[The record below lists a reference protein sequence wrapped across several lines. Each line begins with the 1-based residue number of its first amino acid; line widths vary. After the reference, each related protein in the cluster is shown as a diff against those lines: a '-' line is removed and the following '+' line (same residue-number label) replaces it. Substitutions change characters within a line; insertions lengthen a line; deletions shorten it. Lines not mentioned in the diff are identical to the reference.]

1 MSHQSLRSPHR
12 SLDLVARTRTWVS
25 AVSGQGQDSFVLVP
39 PTLAPA
45 AACCSAPAAELPSK
59 CVVSLSLS
67 ALCTP
72 FSLWQRQPV
81 FCVQLALLKIIT
93 NLVMSVEM

>member
-1 MSHQSLRSPHR
+1 MSNQSLRSPPR
-12 SLDLVARTRTWVS
+12 SLDLVARTKSWVA
-25 AVSGQGQDSFVLVP
+25 AVSGQGQDSFVLVS

-72 FSLWQRQPV
+72 ISLWQRSPV
-81 FCVQLALLKIIT
+81 FCVQLALLKIISKE
-93 NLVMSVEM
+93 VMSVEM